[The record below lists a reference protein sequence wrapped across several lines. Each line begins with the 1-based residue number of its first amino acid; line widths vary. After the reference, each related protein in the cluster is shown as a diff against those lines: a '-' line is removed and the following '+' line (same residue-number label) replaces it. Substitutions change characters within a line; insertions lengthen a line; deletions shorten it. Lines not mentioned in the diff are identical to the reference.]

1 MKEPLLDL
9 HLCKGLGDTI
19 CSTPTLRKLF
29 EVYGKRISVLT
40 DFPQLF
46 KNNMRRHVTLM

>member
-19 CSTPTLRKLF
+19 CSTP
-29 EVYGKRISVLT
+29 IWND
-40 DFPQLF
+40 DFIPYYQEIMIYID
-46 KNNMRRHVTLM
+46 NRD